1 MLTLQLLRGYNINK
15 KQHIPIKKLYRSSS
29 CFSFSPAKKVNNHEK
44 LFFSIYQ
51 GSKIFKAPT
60 LGQVEKGMRTLSHQI
75 RKNKFNETNRLH
87 KHMMQQSLRKKI
99 NSFYLTQSFYDHNND
114 IRDYP
119 LSQRDFSNSMREEL
133 DFSNEVKSYEELS
146 QRYKK
151 ERMHFE
157 IGTLFSLTNNAS
169 ELARHCS
176 GTMLMKNFSGI
187 KKNRM
192 NKIKEHKMN
201 LIDNINNVYF
211 RLLKNKQIL
220 EEEFESTFV
229 SYVNFLQFKKK
240 EEREI
245 LEKLQSQHAKLDFEV
260 NKLSSAVIR
269 IQRQMDKLVET
280 RNFIIKVKEQKLN
293 LPEFFFTLTET
304 DGGEGIERELVE
316 KYRKYINLNY
326 KIFKS
331 PEEFLEVFSSIE
343 RKNMQ
348 LLRENEKSKI
358 NVQIM
363 RSQYEEMLIEE
374 ENYEK
379 FIDKQITI
387 KQKEL
392 KDKMTINKQLES
404 QRNSLF
410 SPRSIP
416 IFPTSKSSILPV
428 KQEKNHNKSFNREML
443 TILKYKDLLH
453 KFPVYYSLLYWKI
466 AKMICFFIDENILNV
481 SEIISHGLFHNKEEI
496 DKLLNLKLNKK
507 NEDLVRPW
515 CLRLLRLFERAI
527 LLILFKHNEYMS
539 SEVVKKEIE
548 KLIVFKQNKLKIKNA
563 EEQRTMLENKRIFEQ
578 KKIIEKNKKILI
590 LPRRKVQSDY
600 ESFKKIKQKKIEEK
614 LNLLK
619 QDQPVFHDFIAYSDD
634 EK

>member
-15 KQHIPIKKLYRSSS
+15 KQHIPIRKLYRSSS
-29 CFSFSPAKKVNNHEK
+29 CCSFSSAKKPNNHEK

-60 LGQVEKGMRTLSHQI
+60 LGQVGKGMRTLSHQI
-75 RKNKFNETNRLH
+75 RKNKFNETNQLH
-87 KHMMQQSLRKKI
+87 KHLMQQALRKKI
-99 NSFYLTQSFYDHNND
+99 NSFYLTQTFYDHSN
-114 IRDYP
+114 DYP
-119 LSQRDFSNSMREEL
+119 LSQRDFYNSMGEEL
-133 DFSNEVKSYEELS
+133 DFSNEVKSYQELS

-151 ERMHFE
+151 ERMNFE
-157 IGTLFSLTNNAS
+157 IGALFSLTNNGS
-169 ELARHCS
+169 ELARNCS
-176 GTMLMKNFSGI
+176 GTMLMKNLSEI

-192 NKIKEHKMN
+192 NKIKEHKINM
-201 LIDNINNVYF
+201 IDNINNVYF

-229 SYVNFLQFKKK
+229 SYVNFLQLKKK

-260 NKLSSAVIR
+260 NKLSSIVIR

-293 LPEFFFTLTET
+293 LPDFFFNLREAK
-304 DGGEGIERELVE
+304 GGEGAEKEEVE
-316 KYRKYINLNY
+316 KYRQYINLDY
-326 KIFKS
+326 KIFKT

-348 LLRENEKSKI
+348 LLQENEKSKI

-363 RSQYEEMLIEE
+363 RSHYEEMLIED

-379 FIDKQITI
+379 FIDEQIAI
-387 KQKEL
+387 KEKEL
-392 KDKMTINKQLES
+392 KDKKTINKQLAS

-410 SPRSIP
+410 SPRSVQNL
-416 IFPTSKSSILPV
+416 PTSNGSLPA
-428 KQEKNHNKSFNREML
+428 KQEKNHNKTFNREML
-443 TILKYKDLLH
+443 TILKYKGLLR
-453 KFPVYYSLLYWKI
+453 KFPIYYSLLYWKI
-466 AKMICFFIDENILNV
+466 SKMINFFFDENILNS
-481 SEIISHGLFHNKEEI
+481 SEIVSHGQFHNKEEI

-515 CLRLLRLFERAI
+515 CLRLLRLLERGI
-527 LLILFKHNEYMS
+527 LLILLKHKEYMN
-539 SEVVKKEIE
+539 SETLKKEIE
-548 KLIVFKQNKLKIKNA
+548 KLITLKQNKLKIKNA
-563 EEQRTMLENKRIFEQ
+563 EEQRTMLENKRIYEQ
-578 KKIIEKNKKILI
+578 QKIIEKSIKILV
-590 LPRRKVQSDY
+590 LPKRKVQSKY
-600 ESFKKIKQKKIEEK
+600 ESFKRVKQKKIEEK
-614 LNLLK
+614 INILK
-619 QDQPVFHDFIAYSDD
+619 HDQPVFQDFISYSDD